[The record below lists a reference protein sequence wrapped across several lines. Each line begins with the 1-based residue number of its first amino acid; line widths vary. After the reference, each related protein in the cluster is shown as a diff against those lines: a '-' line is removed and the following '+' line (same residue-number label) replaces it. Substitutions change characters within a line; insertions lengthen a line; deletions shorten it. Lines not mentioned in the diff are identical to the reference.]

1 MVLGGSGVGLVSAPA
16 TEAIMGVVPTAKAGV
31 GSAVND
37 ATRLLGSTLG
47 VAIIGSV
54 YASVYDSRLSA
65 ALPSALPAHLARAA
79 HASAGAALA
88 VADRVAATGHPILAT
103 NVHHA
108 ASHAFFGG
116 FSAGCLV
123 AAGVA
128 LAGAIAAAVL
138 LPAHPTL
145 STADVSQPTVS
156 AQPAPDAA

>member
-1 MVLGGSGVGLVSAPA
+1 
-16 TEAIMGVVPTAKAGV
+16 MGVVPTAKAGV

-54 YASVYDSRLSA
+54 YASLYASRLTA
-65 ALPSALPAHLARAA
+65 ALPSALPAHLARTA
-79 HASAGAALA
+79 HDSAGAALA
-88 VADRVAATGHPILAT
+88 VADRLASTGHSSLAG
-103 NVHHA
+103 NLHHA

-128 LAGAIAAAVL
+128 LAGAISAAVL

-145 STADVSQPTVS
+145 PTVDVSQPTVN

>member
-1 MVLGGSGVGLVSAPA
+1 MVLGGIGVGLVSAPA

-54 YASVYDSRLSA
+54 YASIYASRLTA
-65 ALPSALPAHLARAA
+65 ALPSRLPPHLARAA
-79 HASAGAALA
+79 HDSAGAALA
-88 VADRVAATGHPILAT
+88 VADRLASTRHASLAGNVRHAT
-103 NVHHA
+103 
-108 ASHAFFGG
+108 SHAFFGG

-128 LAGAIAAAVL
+128 IAGAIVSLLL
-138 LPAHPTL
+138 LPAHPAAEL
-145 STADVSQPTVS
+145 I
-156 AQPAPDAA
+156 PAVETE

>member
-1 MVLGGSGVGLVSAPA
+1 VLGGSGVGLVSAPA

-31 GSAVND
+31 GSALND

-54 YASVYDSRLSA
+54 YASLYASRLTA

-79 HASAGAALA
+79 HDSAGAALIIA
-88 VADRVAATGHPILAT
+88 GRLASTGHPSLAA
-103 NVHHA
+103 NLHHA
-108 ASHAFFGG
+108 TSHAFFGG
-116 FSAGCLV
+116 FTAGCLV

-128 LAGAIAAAVL
+128 FAGAITAGVL

-145 STADVSQPTVS
+145 PTADVSRPTVT